1 MAEMRAIVATAWG
14 GPEVLVERTV
24 PRPEPAR
31 GEVLVRVR
39 AAGVNP
45 VDHKTRAGGGLLARR
60 GVEPPVILGWDVAG
74 TVEAVGPGVTDLAPG
89 DEVFGMPRFPD
100 VAGAYAEYVA
110 APADV
115 MARIPAGLDHAAAAA
130 LPLVAL
136 TALQAFAKAGLA
148 DGQSVL
154 VHAAAG
160 GVGHV
165 AVQIARARGCTV
177 AGTASAGNQ
186 DLLRELGVDTP
197 VDYGARPFE
206 EVVRDVDVVL
216 DPLGG
221 DVRRRSWGVL
231 RPGGVLVSVVGPPRE
246 GEAEAHGVRGAA
258 IMVRTSGEGMA
269 EVARLVQSGALRPVV
284 GERLP
289 LADAA
294 EAHRRLETGH
304 ARGKIV
310 LEV

>member
-1 MAEMRAIVATAWG
+1 MAEMRAVVTTAWG
-14 GPEVLVERTV
+14 GPEVLEERTV
-24 PRPEPAR
+24 PRPEPGE

-39 AAGVNP
+39 ATGVNP
-45 VDHKTRAGGGLLARR
+45 VDHKTRASGGLLARR

-74 TVEAVGPGVTDLAPG
+74 TVEAVGPGVTAFAPG
-89 DEVFGMPRFPD
+89 DDVFGMPRFPG
-100 VAGAYAEYVA
+100 VAGTYAEYVA
-110 APADV
+110 APAADL
-115 MARIPAGLDHAAAAA
+115 ARMPAGLAHAEAAA
-130 LPLVAL
+130 LPLVTL

-165 AVQIARARGCTV
+165 AVQIAKSRGCTV

-186 DLLRELGVDTP
+186 DLLRDLGVDLP
-197 VDYGARPFE
+197 VDYAAQAFE

-231 RPGGVLVSVVGPPRE
+231 RPGGVLVSVVGPPKE
-246 GEAEAHGVRGAA
+246 GEAEAHGVRGAG

-269 EVARLVQSGALRPVV
+269 EVARLVESGALRPVV

-289 LADAA
+289 LAAA
-294 EAHRRLETGH
+294 ADAHRRMETGH